1 MTAQLTMTPDAFS
14 RIEQAFGV
22 ALPEWYRLRVLDYPF
37 SKPEDGLHHDEE
49 SIVRAN
55 EELRRD
61 GWFGFPWP
69 QEFFVIGDTG
79 FGDSYFIVTST
90 GDRRIFIADHEGG
103 PAPSIDKLSEMA
115 QADTLDEHVR
125 AIQEN
130 LADAAQQAVGR
141 RPSKKWWQYW
151 I

>member
-1 MTAQLTMTPDAFS
+1 MTTPPTMTPEAFS

-22 ALPEWYRLRVLDYPF
+22 ALPDWYRLRVLDYPF
-37 SKPEDGLHHDEE
+37 SKPEDALYHDEE

-79 FGDSYFIVTST
+79 FGDSYFIVPFS

-103 PAPSIDKLSEMA
+103 PAPSFDKLSEMEHA
-115 QADTLDEHVR
+115 NTIDEHIRDVQG
-125 AIQEN
+125 ALHE
-130 LADAAQQAVGR
+130 AQPAVGP
-141 RPSKKWWQYW
+141 RPSKKWWQFW
-151 I
+151 K

>member
-1 MTAQLTMTPDAFS
+1 MTTLRIMTHEAFC
-14 RIEQAFGV
+14 RIEQAFSI
-22 ALPEWYRLRVLDYPF
+22 ALPEWYCLRVLDYPF
-37 SKPEDGLHHDEE
+37 SKPEDGFYHDEE

-79 FGDSYFIVTST
+79 FGDSYFIVPST

-103 PAPSIDKLSEMA
+103 PAPSFDKLSEMA
-115 QADTLDEHVR
+115 QANTLDEHLR
-125 AIQEN
+125 DIQKN
-130 LADAAQQAVGR
+130 LHAAQQTVSR
-141 RPSKKWWQYW
+141 RPSKKRWRFWK
-151 I
+151 